1 MPIQKITSGII
12 DGTTTFANTQI
23 SGTITASQIATV
35 NANTITS
42 GSIPLAQIP
51 QLTGVKLPTGS
62 VLQVLQTVKT
72 DTFSVTGQTFTD
84 ITGLSVSIT
93 PTSSTSKI
101 LVMFTTA
108 ISNNNG
114 AYSGGVRL
122 VRNSTPIYVGDAA
135 GNRIQS
141 SNWAFQYYYWEV
153 GNLTNTFLDS
163 PATTS
168 ATTYKLQL
176 VSGYAGQT
184 VYIGRSYL
192 DSDDLGQSRYPSSIT
207 VMEIAA

>member
-1 MPIQKITSGII
+1 MSIVLQGS
-12 DGTTTFANTQI
+12 
-23 SGTITASQIATV
+23 
-35 NANTITS
+35 TS
-42 GSIPLAQIP
+42 GSCTLQEQAVAGTTV
-51 QLTGVKLPTGS
+51 LTLPTTSGTVLTSASSVARSQLPVGS
-62 VLQVLQTVKT
+62 VLQVLQTAKT

-93 PTSSTSKI
+93 PTSASSKI

-108 ISNNNG
+108 ISNQNG

-135 GNRIQS
+135 GNRVQS

-184 VYIGRSYL
+184 VYINRSYI